1 MGSCPV
7 TRFPCDMK
15 GWQVFEHCCTDGK
28 SLKQL
33 GILLAWTVVQGGHH
47 EVTGGKLTALSSL
60 LPVIF
65 FQGAGMSAVHRS
77 LKRGTLPLRLGR
89 LEDLVEPLM
98 HCSHREI
105 LGPDFSF
112 LHGTESWK
120 LLSLLYINWLHG
132 CRGAPRGRWRKC
144 DLVALLNIEA
154 SVQRVLRLDHEA
166 GRTAAEVEKELKNRY
181 VTYTGEEVP
190 KMESLSFEQIFPAL
204 PPEGHGGSISVL
216 EWTKGRTRT
225 FLNRPSECI
234 APDEGQSLPKLQA
247 RVHIQEGDR
256 MRVAELL
263 VKRKICDWVEL
274 DHVMEY
280 RGQKVL
286 NGLFGVAKAAT
297 LPDSRPHL
305 RVIMNLIPSN
315 SVMIQLAGSV
325 QELPSISQYMS
336 LTLSEDE
343 SSSLAQSDMV
353 SAFYLF
359 ALPPQWK
366 SFLAFNL
373 VEDGSA
379 IGKVKGRKY
388 ALACCVLPMGWS
400 SAVSVMQEIS
410 QQLLER
416 HGFSRA
422 QQVLRTRPL
431 PSWMTSV
438 MEEAGAQHKAWF
450 HVYLDNFFAGEKVK
464 KGSQALE
471 VEKVHQDAEAACS
484 SAGVLSSE
492 KKRIRG
498 APAVEELGANLDGVS
513 QLVGA
518 SAGRLLRL
526 LQTTCLLLSRTWIPR
541 KWLQVVMGRWV
552 HVLQFR
558 RPGMAGTSLVW
569 RLIAG
574 KKISA
579 AVQLGAR
586 VGSCCIL

>member
-190 KMESLSFEQIFPAL
+190 KMESLSFEPIFPAL

-234 APDEGQSLPKLQA
+234 APDEG
-247 RVHIQEGDR
+247 
-256 MRVAELL
+256 
-263 VKRKICDWVEL
+263 
-274 DHVMEY
+274 
-280 RGQKVL
+280 
-286 NGLFGVAKAAT
+286 
-297 LPDSRPHL
+297 
-305 RVIMNLIPSN
+305 
-315 SVMIQLAGSV
+315 
-325 QELPSISQYMS
+325 
-336 LTLSEDE
+336 
-343 SSSLAQSDMV
+343 
-353 SAFYLF
+353 
-359 ALPPQWK
+359 
-366 SFLAFNL
+366 
-373 VEDGSA
+373 
-379 IGKVKGRKY
+379 
-388 ALACCVLPMGWS
+388 
-400 SAVSVMQEIS
+400 
-410 QQLLER
+410 
-416 HGFSRA
+416 
-422 QQVLRTRPL
+422 
-431 PSWMTSV
+431 
-438 MEEAGAQHKAWF
+438 
-450 HVYLDNFFAGEKVK
+450 
-464 KGSQALE
+464 
-471 VEKVHQDAEAACS
+471 
-484 SAGVLSSE
+484 
-492 KKRIRG
+492 
-498 APAVEELGANLDGVS
+498 
-513 QLVGA
+513 
-518 SAGRLLRL
+518 
-526 LQTTCLLLSRTWIPR
+526 
-541 KWLQVVMGRWV
+541 
-552 HVLQFR
+552 
-558 RPGMAGTSLVW
+558 
-569 RLIAG
+569 
-574 KKISA
+574 
-579 AVQLGAR
+579 
-586 VGSCCIL
+586 